1 MASLPLAVTVPDPVC
16 LDDFAL
22 QPASRHKLESLLD
35 QTLPFPSTGVNGL
48 VLFGL
53 HGTGKTT
60 LARLLP
66 GLLETAK
73 VDPASAHMASGA
85 LVDTPSPS
93 DHYKPCQQGQNG
105 LTLIQGIESTTSFMT
120 WTASGLHYVILD
132 EVDLLTAA
140 AMTSFKSV
148 MNRKNVVFI
157 MTTNHLHKIDPG
169 IQNRSVLIDMNQPPV
184 ANWRPLLRRI
194 YTQANLTPPSDA
206 VLDQVVQAGRGS
218 ARSIFSDVLMS
229 ANQARRAGQS
239 QVAKISN
246 IRS

>member
-1 MASLPLAVTVPDPVC
+1 MASLPNAVTVPDPLC

-22 QPASRHKLESLLD
+22 LPTSRHKLESLLD

-73 VDPASAHMASGA
+73 VDPASANMAPGA
-85 LVDTPSPS
+85 LVDTQSPS
-93 DHYKPCQQGQNG
+93 DHYNSCQQGQNG
-105 LTLIQGIESTTSFMT
+105 LTLIQGIESTTSFVT
-120 WTASGLHYVILD
+120 WNASALHYVILD

-157 MTTNHLHKIDPG
+157 MTTNRLEKIDPG

-218 ARSIFSDVLMS
+218 ARSIFTDVLMS
-229 ANQARRAGQS
+229 ANQARRAGQA

>member
-22 QPASRHKLESLLD
+22 LPTSRHKLESLLD

-73 VDPASAHMASGA
+73 VDPASAHMAPGA
-85 LVDTPSPS
+85 LVDTQSPS
-93 DHYKPCQQGQNG
+93 DHYNSCQQGQNG
-105 LTLIQGIESTTSFMT
+105 LTLIQVIESTTSFMT

-157 MTTNHLHKIDPG
+157 MTTNHLDKIDPG

-194 YTQANLTPPSDA
+194 YTQANLTPPTDA
-206 VLDQVVQAGRGS
+206 TLDQVVQAGRGS
-218 ARSIFSDVLMS
+218 ARTIFNDVVMS
-229 ANQARRAGQS
+229 ANQARRQGQQ
-239 QVAKISN
+239 QVAKVSN

>member
-22 QPASRHKLESLLD
+22 LPASRHKLESLLD

-73 VDPASAHMASGA
+73 VDPASAHMAPGA
-85 LVDTPSPS
+85 LVDTQSPN
-93 DHYKPCQQGQNG
+93 DHYNPCQQGQNG
-105 LTLIQGIESTTSFMT
+105 LTLIQVIESTTSFVA
-120 WTASGLHYVILD
+120 WNASGLHYVILD

-157 MTTNHLHKIDPG
+157 MTTNHLEKID
-169 IQNRSVLIDMNQPPV
+169 
-184 ANWRPLLRRI
+184 
-194 YTQANLTPPSDA
+194 LTPPSDA

-229 ANQARRAGQS
+229 ANQARRAGQA